1 MRSIVRSI
9 VQVEY
14 RPSLL
19 AVREEI
25 LATLGH
31 PVISALGSEA
41 ARRLNLRPSSPGV
54 IVIGHG
60 AERREREGLIEFFR
74 CTAPGVP
81 IVVLLRKRD
90 KRFEEADYNCPADNP
105 PEWVRTVTLALAG
118 IQ

>member
-1 MRSIVRSI
+1 MRSI

-31 PVISALGSEA
+31 PVISALGSQA
-41 ARRLNLRPSSPGV
+41 ARRLNPTPPSPGV

-60 AERREREGLIEFFR
+60 AERRERERLIEFFR
-74 CTAPGVP
+74 
-81 IVVLLRKRD
+81 
-90 KRFEEADYNCPADNP
+90 
-105 PEWVRTVTLALAG
+105 RTVFRLWCSYVNEMSDLTKRTKTAQPTTRLSG
-118 IQ
+118 

>member
-1 MRSIVRSI
+1 MRSI

-31 PVISALGSEA
+31 PVISVLGSQA
-41 ARRLNLRPSSPGV
+41 AQRLNLALPSLGV

-60 AERREREGLIEFFR
+60 AGRLERQELIEFSGEPHRVFR
-74 CTAPGVP
+74 SWRSCASETKD
-81 IVVLLRKRD
+81 L
-90 KRFEEADYNCPADNP
+90 
-105 PEWVRTVTLALAG
+105 TT
-118 IQ
+118 